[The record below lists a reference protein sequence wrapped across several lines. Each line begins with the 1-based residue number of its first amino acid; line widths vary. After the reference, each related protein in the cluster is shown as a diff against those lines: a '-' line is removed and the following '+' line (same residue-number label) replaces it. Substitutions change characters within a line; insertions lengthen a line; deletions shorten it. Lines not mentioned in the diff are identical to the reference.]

1 MASSDI
7 DILCARLEALLPM
20 ERVAVKPMFGGRTF
34 MLDGHMLVCAS
45 RKGLMARVGA
55 AAEAEAL
62 KSPHTEPCLGA
73 GRPMPGFLMIAP
85 EGLADEAALTRWVG
99 LARAYVETLSAKPAK
114 SRRDHP

>member
-20 ERVAVKPMFGGRTF
+20 DRVQVKPMFGGRTF

-45 RKGLMARVGA
+45 RRGLMARVGA
-55 AAEAEAL
+55 AAETEAL
-62 KSPHTEPCLGA
+62 KSPHAGPCMGA

-85 EGLADEAALTRWVG
+85 DGLMDAPSLARWVD
-99 LARAYVETLSAKPAK
+99 LARAYVETLPAK
-114 SRRDHP
+114 RPKPGKERL